1 MHVGDLTIDEA
12 KEVTW
17 YLSDKT
23 ILNINYLINTKAI
36 NNDSVIDPF
45 GSTEVKGSD
54 KDDKVKNLA
63 SFFSRSNN
71 VSSTGTGSGSG
82 SGKKAILKTEIN
94 IPNISSELKRN
105 SLSDLLSTSTAS
117 LNSFKNFK
125 EKNDIAEHEIK
136 TRKSNNIISSIK
148 RMSEVKSLNES
159 PFTAQIKEEKVRI
172 LMEHKIVQ
180 ISTFEDKPEDSFCE
194 AFFSVGLNPKDTN
207 IITGSERFLACCKH
221 QECSKM
227 LAYKSSLINRMPYK
241 DNKKIELNAVVRL
254 ILVNKF
260 LDSFVGFPERHKNLF

>member
-1 MHVGDLTIDEA
+1 LHVGDLTIDEA

-71 VSSTGTGSGSG
+71 VSSTGTGSGLG
-82 SGKKAILKTEIN
+82 SGKKAILKTEMN
-94 IPNISSELKRN
+94 IPNISSQLPKRN
-105 SLSDLLSTSTAS
+105 SLSDLLSKSTDS

-136 TRKSNNIISSIK
+136 IRKSNNIISSIK

-159 PFTAQIKEEKVRI
+159 PFTARIKQEKGRI
-172 LMEHKIVQ
+172 LMEHKIVF
-180 ISTFEDKPEDSFCE
+180 IPTFEDKPEDSFCE

-207 IITGSERFLACCKH
+207 IITGSERFLAYCKH

-254 ILVNKF
+254 ILVNK
-260 LDSFVGFPERHKNLF
+260 